1 MKSSRGVSLWSLRR
15 GQLLVHATYQK
26 VYREKSD
33 LWATLSDFGP
43 PCFPATWPAKVCH
56 HGSIFLLPRQVAQNR
71 TKLCGPPI
79 WLLFTRLQVSNWV
92 NFVLWIF
99 CIFYWTRKHFF
110 LIFYSCDFPNKL
122 ITNLSTI
129 KQKGKIG
136 FFTVFYKTKKP
147 ARCTPNHRFCLQ
159 FTRKDQKKISR
170 WARPKKP

>member
-1 MKSSRGVSLWSLRR
+1 MGKTFTCWLC
-15 GQLLVHATYQK
+15 K
-26 VYREKSD
+26 YREKSD

-56 HGSIFLLPRQVAQNR
+56 HGSIILLPRQVAQNR

-136 FFTVFYKTKKP
+136 FFTVYLGHLGNLHKRIIGSKVSLGKNKYRTGTVICPFSK
-147 ARCTPNHRFCLQ
+147 
-159 FTRKDQKKISR
+159 S
-170 WARPKKP
+170 